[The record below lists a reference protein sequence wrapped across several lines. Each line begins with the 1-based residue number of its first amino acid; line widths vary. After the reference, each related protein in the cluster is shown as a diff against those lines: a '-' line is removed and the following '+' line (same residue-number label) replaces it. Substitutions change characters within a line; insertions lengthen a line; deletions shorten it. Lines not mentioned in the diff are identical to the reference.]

1 MIGEELERYPK
12 EGERISA
19 AGHEFGNHSY
29 SHDGM
34 VLVSGDFVGNEVEE
48 TDRLIRKDRVR
59 GRDTLSS
66 PYGKKFLALPH
77 FLYETGRT
85 TIMWDVE
92 PESYPEIEADSE
104 KITAH
109 VLDNAEPG
117 SIVLLHPM
125 YDRREETR
133 EAIQL
138 IIRGLKQNG
147 NRFVTVSKLLEGAD

>member
-1 MIGEELERYPK
+1 
-12 EGERISA
+12 
-19 AGHEFGNHSY
+19 
-29 SHDGM
+29 
-34 VLVSGDFVGNEVEE
+34 
-48 TDRLIRKDRVR
+48 
-59 GRDTLSS
+59 
-66 PYGKKFLALPH
+66 
-77 FLYETGRT
+77 
-85 TIMWDVE
+85 MWDVE

-147 NRFVTVSKLLEGAD
+147 NRFVTVSELLEGAD